1 MHSRKNLDAQQACL
15 AIGRLVQSAL
25 PIRFNSFYMVNAP
38 SQLSWVLWSA
48 GPFLSKKMKE
58 RIVLASDLLAK
69 TGAAADGQDE
79 MSCVAGLVGRGSL
92 PLSFGGSIEPAALS
106 ASWWEHQRQD
116 GGGGVITAEE
126 LGIEL

>member
-1 MHSRKNLDAQQACL
+1 MRSRKKHDAQQACL
-15 AIGRLVQSAL
+15 ATGRLVQSAL

-48 GPFLSKKMKE
+48 GPFLSKMLKE
-58 RIVLASDLLAK
+58 RIILASDLLAK
-69 TGAAADGQDE
+69 AGPAADQDE

-92 PLSFGGSIEPAALS
+92 PASFGGSIEPAALS

-116 GGGGVITAEE
+116 GGGGVTTAEE